1 MTRNITTL
9 LMLLLS
15 HGCYGERKAWS
26 AERGG
31 WREKSGG
38 MQESGHA
45 LAGQKRH
52 FCCWQRAGTIGVGRK
67 VQGCLLPGI
76 YVFAGKKFMKIAVD
90 SVFFFIFAADFS
102 NHRKQT

>member
-15 HGCYGERKAWS
+15 RGCYGERKAWS

-52 FCCWQRAGTIGVGRK
+52 FCCWQRAGTILAAPAANIGGGREK
-67 VQGCLLPGI
+67 EWQRALTSCFYSLG
-76 YVFAGKKFMKIAVD
+76 ASWSKA
-90 SVFFFIFAADFS
+90 
-102 NHRKQT
+102 